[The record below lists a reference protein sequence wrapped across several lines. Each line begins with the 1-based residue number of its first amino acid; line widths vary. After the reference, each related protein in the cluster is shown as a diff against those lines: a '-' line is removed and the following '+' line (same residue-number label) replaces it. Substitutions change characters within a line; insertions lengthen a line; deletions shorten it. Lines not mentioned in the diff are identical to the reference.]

1 MKHRLYIVGHSQGGW
16 IVQVALANYP
26 TVFAGGSSVA
36 GPTFSV
42 RKQLINDYQSKF
54 SCNKGFSEKKA
65 YRKAVQ
71 KNNNVLLLSAL
82 FGKKGNLQQLNRIK
96 EFEPE
101 PYLLKINR
109 PLLLLFAE
117 NDALVNID
125 WCMQELQQLFPD
137 GKPATMEAFKVKGET
152 HLNLHPNVTRAH
164 L

>member
-1 MKHRLYIVGHSQGGW
+1 
-16 IVQVALANYP
+16 
-26 TVFAGGSSVA
+26 
-36 GPTFSV
+36 
-42 RKQLINDYQSKF
+42 LINDYQSKF

-71 KNNNVLLLSAL
+71 KTNNVLLLSAL
-82 FGKKGNLQQLNRIK
+82 FGKKGNLQQPNRIK

-125 WCMQELQQLFPD
+125 WCMQELQQLLPD
-137 GKPATMEAFKVKGET
+137 GKPATMEVFKVKGET
-152 HLNLHPNVTRAH
+152 HAFKLAPKCYKAAPVSRFYSETTRQKIFDWTVR
-164 L
+164 LQSY